1 MLNGVF
7 SCYAECRYAECRYA
21 ECHYAECHYGK
32 YQYAECRGA
41 DNLSCLKVKNR
52 EDIKQSQMSMTMINY
67 VIQLSYA
74 LEPILQKYPGNLLLY
89 ILFLGLKYCGK
100 LQQYWVLFNRGPMF

>member
-1 MLNGVF
+1 MLNIVF
-7 SCYAECRYAECRYA
+7 SYCYPECRYAGCRYA
-21 ECHYAECHYGK
+21 ECH
-32 YQYAECRGA
+32 YAECRGA

-52 EDIKQSQMSMTMINY
+52 EDIKQSQMSMAMINY

-74 LEPILQKYPGNLLLY
+74 LVPISQKYRSNLQSH